1 MSKFSYEKLLN
12 ALDLHQ
18 NILHAEKQAIS
29 ARDLDTVED
38 ILLQKDSSLELV
50 LAAKNEV
57 DSKFPVFVSDRISSV
72 MNQQRQNTLDF
83 KKLHIQDQNN
93 PTTTGEKNPLFKRL
107 KRAYQK

>member
-1 MSKFSYEKLLN
+1 MSAFSYEKLLY

-29 ARDLDTVED
+29 ARDLDTVEN

-50 LAAKNEV
+50 LAARNEV
-57 DSKFPVFVSDRISSV
+57 DSKFPDFVSERISSV

-93 PTTTGEKNPLFKRL
+93 ASSTEETNPLFKRL

>member
-1 MSKFSYEKLLN
+1 MSEFSYEKLLN

-29 ARDLDTVED
+29 ARDLDTVEN
-38 ILLQKDSSLELV
+38 ILLQKDYSLELV
-50 LAAKNEV
+50 LAARNEV
-57 DSKFPVFVSDRISSV
+57 DSKFPDFVSDRISSV

-93 PTTTGEKNPLFKRL
+93 TSNTEETNPLFKRL
-107 KRAYQK
+107 RRAYQK